1 MGADGTVGE
10 AMEVVSAAAVEDGAG
25 AAGLGVVPWAD
36 GEVGAAAADV
46 LVVVEVLR
54 AFDSCDVAP
63 GIEGTISQSNPSVFG
78 GGSVAEMACRSVL
91 HAHRRKH
98 AIV

>member
-1 MGADGTVGE
+1 
-10 AMEVVSAAAVEDGAG
+10 MEVVSTAAAEVGAG
-25 AAGLGVVPWAD
+25 AGGLGVVPWAD
-36 GEVGAAAADV
+36 GEVGAAAADDV

-63 GIEGTISQSNPSVFG
+63 ESEGTMSQSNPSVFG

-91 HAHRRKH
+91 HALTKTRDCLGFRF
-98 AIV
+98 